1 MYRKKKITKVKS
13 SSDVSKQKV
22 NNSSYVNINKE
33 KKDIYKYKC
42 STRQLQVVNTNK
54 SQMQQHSQIFD
65 IRYKKLLAT
74 NANIKYV
81 TEKNTEFNILFQQS
95 LELFDNFYI
104 DIEKRIYV
112 SKKKMLL
119 LMDTIIMLIWEYNTE
134 ESQHTIHPNFN
145 HPIVFLLYKNGEIE
159 KQWHCGYYDNL
170 DICVKYTL
178 ELNVGDQIEFKI
190 NKKLSKYPLIV
201 KKNSM
206 ILFQEFAKF

>member
-1 MYRKKKITKVKS
+1 MPRRRKINKIKNST
-13 SSDVSKQKV
+13 DVDKYKV
-22 NNSSYVNINKE
+22 NNSSYVNISKE

-42 STRQLQVVNTNK
+42 STKELQVIDTNK
-54 SQMQQHSQIFD
+54 SDNQSYSQIFD

-81 TEKNTEFNILFQQS
+81 TEKNQEFNILFQQS
-95 LELFDNFYI
+95 LELFDNFFI

-112 SKKKMLL
+112 SKKKSLM

-134 ESQHTIHPNFN
+134 NSQHTSHPNFN
-145 HPIVFLLYKNGEIE
+145 YPIIFLLYKNGEIE

-178 ELNVGDQIEFKI
+178 ELNVGDKIEFKI
-190 NKKLSKYPLIV
+190 NKKLSNYPLIV